1 MRGTKAAAISHTLRE
16 YGVGMWDKE
25 LSAST
30 VNVRLSA
37 VRKLI
42 DEARSHGF
50 IDAEEVAN
58 LAGVPDLQKGTRVEN
73 WLTREQA
80 KDLGSSL

>member
-1 MRGTKAAAISHTLRE
+1 
-16 YGVGMWDKE
+16 MWDKK

-30 VNVRLSA
+30 VNVRLFA

-58 LAGVPDLQKGTRVEN
+58 LAGVPDRSRKEREWGT
-73 WLTREQA
+73 
-80 KDLGSSL
+80 GSRGSRPRI